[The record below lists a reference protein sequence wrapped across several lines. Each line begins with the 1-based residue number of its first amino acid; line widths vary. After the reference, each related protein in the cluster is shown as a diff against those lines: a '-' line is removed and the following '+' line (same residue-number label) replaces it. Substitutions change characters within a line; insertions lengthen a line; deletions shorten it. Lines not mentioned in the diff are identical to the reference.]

1 MPHVKGRG
9 TVDVTAVTA
18 FPAAGSP
25 QITVNIL
32 NVPDEWFFVNEST
45 DATIH
50 LSADGTNVDFV
61 LRPNEP
67 TEALVLESR
76 QRSWYVRRAAGA
88 VTGTPLLRWTA
99 TGKR

>member
-9 TVDVTAVTA
+9 TVDLTAVTA
-18 FPAAGSP
+18 FPATP
-25 QITVNIL
+25 QLSLTIL

-45 DATIH
+45 DAEMH

-61 LRPNEP
+61 IKVNEP

-76 QRSWYVRRAAGA
+76 QRKWFVKRAAGA
-88 VTGTPLLRWTA
+88 VTGTPTLRWTA
-99 TGKR
+99 TSKR